1 MISFFKGNAM
11 WALVAQ
17 SDFVSKLVL
26 LALMLVSMA
35 CWTVFFYKLI
45 LLRAKERQMYKAIAQ
60 IQGSKN
66 IVDLEKVELAQA
78 LRNTLPGYMLDGYV
92 SYTRALIGNAQVIA
106 PVQWERIQEN
116 MEHQVDEVMH
126 TEESYLSVLST
137 SAAVGPLLGL
147 FGTVW
152 GLVHAFISISE
163 QQSADI
169 ATVAPGIAE
178 ALITTLAG
186 LIVAVPALMMYNYL
200 MVRMRGFERLV
211 IKFCDGLS
219 GIMRDMLA

>member
-1 MISFFKGNAM
+1 MISLFKGNAM
-11 WALVAQ
+11 WSLVAQ
-17 SDFVSKLVL
+17 SDFVSKMVL
-26 LALMLVSMA
+26 FSLLLLSVI

-45 LLRAKERQMYKAIAQ
+45 LLRAKDRQMRRAVAQ

-66 IVDLEKVELAQA
+66 VADLEKVELAQA
-78 LRNTLPGYMLDGYV
+78 LRHTLPGYILDNYV
-92 SYTRALIGNAQVIA
+92 SYIRVLIGASPKISPHQFED
-106 PVQWERIQEN
+106 VQGHLEQQI
-116 MEHQVDEVMH
+116 DEVMH
-126 TEESYLSVLST
+126 TEESYISILST
-137 SAAVGPLLGL
+137 CAAVGPLLGL

-186 LIVAVPALMMYNYL
+186 LVVAIPALAMYAYL
-200 MVRMRGFERLV
+200 MVRIRAFERLV
-211 IKFCDGLS
+211 VKFCDGLS
-219 GIMRDMLA
+219 GVMRDMLA